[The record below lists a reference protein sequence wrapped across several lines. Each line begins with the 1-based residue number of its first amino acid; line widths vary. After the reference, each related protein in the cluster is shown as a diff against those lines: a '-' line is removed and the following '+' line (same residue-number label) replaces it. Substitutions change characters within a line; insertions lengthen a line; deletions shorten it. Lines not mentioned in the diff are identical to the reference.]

1 MKRRSKLVAAILS
14 LLICLNGMQIGAF
27 AAANDES
34 TAAPQSSS
42 SQAAPAQ
49 SGTQEDD
56 TAVTGEDTVTAEPE
70 FTEPGTQTPSEP
82 AGEES
87 TEPAKDV
94 PQQEPAADD
103 GTEATSS
110 GTSESVPENVLP
122 VQAPRADRK
131 IYVSATGSDDSTG
144 SEDAPYATLAKA
156 IGEAQ
161 TGDTIV
167 LLSDMT
173 VTSCVRVTDKQ
184 ITIDGSGYSLLRG
197 DNFATIGDN
206 ERSFYNPG
214 FFEVTTSGVDSSLRL
229 VNITLDDQGKHM
241 GSIFAEAPG
250 KSDGADPV
258 DNRDF
263 VQEGMLSAYGLPGT
277 ATATITLG
285 SGAVLQNFGGMS
297 AVHITGGA
305 ALTMESGSLIQDTT
319 VTDRVKGA
327 AGSNGPAGAV
337 WVQGAAFVMQEGSKI
352 ENVAGRGVYADN
364 AGRVTISGTITGIKA
379 DAEMWQ
385 GRNGVAV
392 HNRNGSNVVLTGT
405 SVISNIS
412 STAYSDGNA
421 VLGSYA
427 SNLEMQKDAVMTDVN
442 GLMAVYMDDM
452 GKDYS
457 HTSYIDGVISN
468 VVNNPVMRSW
478 YGLIHIGPN
487 GIVQNCTAKDSWT
500 DGQLLYTNNGS
511 HYVIEG
517 SLLNNKG
524 TVLYIANQSGARP
537 EVVMKAGAVISGTRG
552 AGLLGS
558 GVAVRVNNG
567 ALFTM
572 EGGTITDNGIGV
584 QVSGKTDRKGVT
596 FVMNGGAITGNK
608 TGISYTIAGES
619 VVELNAGTI
628 SGNGT
633 SYQITATGGSANH
646 LNENLKIAAGVLQG
660 NTSVSLSAGTVTL
673 DESYKNVSLG
683 TASSAAKTK
692 LTELIEKEHA
702 TWETAGSSALWI
714 EPTESTI
721 HFQWKLGTQQSARGL
736 YVAYIPLN
744 ADGTPAADAAL
755 TMKEVKNTP
764 VVDITLDG
772 LTSGTAYAVLLVNN
786 DVYTVSPD
794 RISIYTGGSNYE
806 TTGGLPEDYTLAG
819 LDAIT
824 KLNVNGTETT
834 YSRYNEQEQ
843 EQALS
848 DLKALLTVEYTDA
861 EGNILEDDSVAG
873 EYTAR
878 ITWNNPENVV
888 KINDNN
894 VALKDGVLIIRP
906 VTEPEEAAEQQ
917 DDVLFALTDT
927 APTAEVEHATA
938 VKISGSTYTI
948 NNDPDRE
955 LTDQSALSLLDDDLL
970 TQGEDNRRV
979 LMEMR
984 GDEVVQW
991 GNESAGVRNE
1001 YEFHYLD
1008 LVDPNTGNAWVASSE
1023 GLDVF
1028 LPYPEGT
1035 TKDTEFQLLHYKD
1048 LHREYGIEG
1057 QANVEQAIRES
1068 EIEIMSITRT
1078 DYGISFHVTAAGF
1091 SPFALVWQTSNQAP
1105 SITAADRTITVGDA
1119 FDVMQGV
1126 TASDPEEGD
1135 ITANVEVTFNN
1146 VDPKTPGT
1154 YTVTYRVADRQG
1166 ASAEK
1171 TITVTV
1177 VEDKNPEPPV
1187 TPETPSGTPTGSNV
1201 QTGDSSQPMLWAVL
1215 LVLAA
1220 VLAGVI
1226 VWRRRAGVKTK

>member
-1 MKRRSKLVAAILS
+1 
-14 LLICLNGMQIGAF
+14 
-27 AAANDES
+27 
-34 TAAPQSSS
+34 
-42 SQAAPAQ
+42 
-49 SGTQEDD
+49 
-56 TAVTGEDTVTAEPE
+56 
-70 FTEPGTQTPSEP
+70 
-82 AGEES
+82 
-87 TEPAKDV
+87 
-94 PQQEPAADD
+94 
-103 GTEATSS
+103 
-110 GTSESVPENVLP
+110 
-122 VQAPRADRK
+122 
-131 IYVSATGSDDSTG
+131 
-144 SEDAPYATLAKA
+144 
-156 IGEAQ
+156 
-161 TGDTIV
+161 
-167 LLSDMT
+167 
-173 VTSCVRVTDKQ
+173 
-184 ITIDGSGYSLLRG
+184 
-197 DNFATIGDN
+197 
-206 ERSFYNPG
+206 
-214 FFEVTTSGVDSSLRL
+214 
-229 VNITLDDQGKHM
+229 
-241 GSIFAEAPG
+241 
-250 KSDGADPV
+250 
-258 DNRDF
+258 
-263 VQEGMLSAYGLPGT
+263 
-277 ATATITLG
+277 
-285 SGAVLQNFGGMS
+285 
-297 AVHITGGA
+297 
-305 ALTMESGSLIQDTT
+305 
-319 VTDRVKGA
+319 
-327 AGSNGPAGAV
+327 
-337 WVQGAAFVMQEGSKI
+337 
-352 ENVAGRGVYADN
+352 
-364 AGRVTISGTITGIKA
+364 
-379 DAEMWQ
+379 
-385 GRNGVAV
+385 
-392 HNRNGSNVVLTGT
+392 
-405 SVISNIS
+405 
-412 STAYSDGNA
+412 
-421 VLGSYA
+421 
-427 SNLEMQKDAVMTDVN
+427 
-442 GLMAVYMDDM
+442 
-452 GKDYS
+452 
-457 HTSYIDGVISN
+457 
-468 VVNNPVMRSW
+468 
-478 YGLIHIGPN
+478 
-487 GIVQNCTAKDSWT
+487 
-500 DGQLLYTNNGS
+500 
-511 HYVIEG
+511 
-517 SLLNNKG
+517 
-524 TVLYIANQSGARP
+524 
-537 EVVMKAGAVISGTRG
+537 
-552 AGLLGS
+552 
-558 GVAVRVNNG
+558 
-567 ALFTM
+567 
-572 EGGTITDNGIGV
+572 
-584 QVSGKTDRKGVT
+584 
-596 FVMNGGAITGNK
+596 
-608 TGISYTIAGES
+608 
-619 VVELNAGTI
+619 
-628 SGNGT
+628 
-633 SYQITATGGSANH
+633 
-646 LNENLKIAAGVLQG
+646 
-660 NTSVSLSAGTVTL
+660 
-673 DESYKNVSLG
+673 
-683 TASSAAKTK
+683 
-692 LTELIEKEHA
+692 
-702 TWETAGSSALWI
+702 
-714 EPTESTI
+714 
-721 HFQWKLGTQQSARGL
+721 
-736 YVAYIPLN
+736 
-744 ADGTPAADAAL
+744 
-755 TMKEVKNTP
+755 MKEVKNTP

-794 RISIYTGGSNYE
+794 RISIYTGGSDYE

-1105 SITAADRTITVGDA
+1105 SITAVDRTITVGDA

-1177 VEDKNPEPPV
+1177 VEDKTPEPPV
-1187 TPETPSGTPTGSNV
+1187 TPETPSGTTTGSDV
-1201 QTGDSSQPMLWAVL
+1201 QTGDSSQPMVWAVL
-1215 LVLAA
+1215 LMLAA
-1220 VLAGVI
+1220 ASAGVI
-1226 VWRRRAGVKTK
+1226 LWRRRAGAKTK